1 MTSSDLKTQS
11 NRPTVSVVMVV
22 CNVDRFLA
30 EAIESILQQTYR
42 DFEFV
47 IVDFGSTDKSKE
59 IVAAY
64 AAKDSRIKLH
74 EIPHCGL
81 GAARN
86 AGCLLAH
93 GKYIALMDADDVSVP
108 ERLMWQV
115 EFIETHPQIGMVGGN
130 VELMDANGA
139 SLAESVL
146 LSGVILDRPV
156 GDAELKS
163 ALLTFCPFWQDA
175 VLMRRE
181 AFAMVGGYRAVFNQ
195 SEDYDLWARIS
206 EHFEVAN
213 LKEVVFKYR
222 MHPHQ
227 MSVRRRKQ
235 QTLCSMSVRASAAAR
250 RSGNPDPMDSAKEI
264 TPELLIGLGIS
275 EAEQEFALMV
285 ESKGWIQFMCA
296 AGEWQAAA
304 NAAGE
309 MLNSSDWKTLEKR
322 ARADMCLDVA
332 ELYWK
337 NKQFLKSFLTVV
349 RAAKIRPKLILRPPR
364 LLLERLM
371 STRVA
376 TGRQL

>member
-1 MTSSDLKTQS
+1 
-11 NRPTVSVVMVV
+11 
-22 CNVDRFLA
+22 
-30 EAIESILQQTYR
+30 
-42 DFEFV
+42 
-47 IVDFGSTDKSKE
+47 
-59 IVAAY
+59 
-64 AAKDSRIKLH
+64 
-74 EIPHCGL
+74 
-81 GAARN
+81 
-86 AGCLLAH
+86 
-93 GKYIALMDADDVSVP
+93 
-108 ERLMWQV
+108 
-115 EFIETHPQIGMVGGN
+115 MVGGA

-146 LSGVILDRPV
+146 LSGVNLDRPT
-156 GDAELKS
+156 GDAELRA
-163 ALLTFCPFWQDA
+163 ALLTYCPFWQDA
-175 VLMRRE
+175 VLMRRG
-181 AFAMVGGYRAVFNQ
+181 AFAMVGGYRKIFNQ

-206 EHFEVAN
+206 EHFEIAN

-250 RSGNPDPMDSAKEI
+250 RSGNPDPMNSAKEI

-275 EAEQEFALMV
+275 EAEQQFALMV

-309 MLNSSDWKTLEKR
+309 MLNSSDWKSLERR

-337 NKQFLKSFLTVV
+337 NKQFLKSFLAMV

-376 TGRQL
+376 TERQL